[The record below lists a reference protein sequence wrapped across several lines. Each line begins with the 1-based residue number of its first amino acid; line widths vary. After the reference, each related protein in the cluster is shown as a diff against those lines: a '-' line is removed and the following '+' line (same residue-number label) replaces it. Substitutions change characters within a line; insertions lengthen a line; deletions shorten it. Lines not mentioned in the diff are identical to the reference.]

1 MATSRTPI
9 PWSRRERGVIEQRY
23 TTASWTELRA
33 LLPGRTDEQIA
44 AYAKHRKLRR
54 HAPRRDQMAQAK
66 RADFARNYLAAR
78 AAAIT
83 SCCDQMRQTASICLG
98 LAACHLIAQC
108 CAGSEPNEAQR

>member
-1 MATSRTPI
+1 MAARPQR
-9 PWSRRERGVIEQRY
+9 PWSVRERRVIEDRY
-23 TTASWTELRA
+23 PTASWSEIRR
-33 LLPGRTDEQIA
+33 LLPGRTDGQIN
-44 AYAKHRKLRR
+44 AYARKRR
-54 HAPRRDQMAQAK
+54 LCRRAPRRDEMIQAT

-98 LAACHLIAQC
+98 RAACHLIAQC